1 MLCFDDVKCEVVVRS
16 RGSVIERYNDVI
28 ETMMICRGVSV
39 AFRRYDIDP

>member
-1 MLCFDDVKCEVVVRS
+1 MTLNVKSSSARV
-16 RGSVIERYNDVI
+16 GSVIERYNDVI